1 MILEKPPDH
10 GADVLCIRQYDSER
24 CDVRRQLVSCREE
37 QSQVV
42 FWYQVF
48 RGQDQPLQAG
58 ELIELIEV
66 LEFRCSLEF
75 ICLFHIDLEEFELGA
90 ALFERRRKRSAEP
103 LRVSRVGGNVDVFH
117 GQSLKVRCDTAPNFI
132 FEAEKGHTTT

>member
-48 RGQDQPLQAG
+48 RGQYQPLQAG
-58 ELIELIEV
+58 ELVEMIEILDV
-66 LEFRCSLEF
+66 RCL
-75 ICLFHIDLEEFELGA
+75 LFHIDLEEFELWA
-90 ALFERRRKRSAEP
+90 ALLS
-103 LRVSRVGGNVDVFH
+103 VVGNV
-117 GQSLKVRCDTAPNFI
+117 SLNF
-132 FEAEKGHTTT
+132 